1 MIAALSVVYINI
13 PKEIYAQG
21 IVNNGAKIVITTG
34 SKIYI
39 NGSTGNYTSLSNG
52 IITNDTGST
61 ITLVGSWVNNSS
73 NTGFSGTGSTVVLV
87 GSSQQIGGTNA
98 TTFYN
103 LIGSGIGSSPINY
116 DLTINNSLNLSTN
129 QILDINGKTLTIV
142 GSVSG
147 SGMIKGSSSS
157 NLVING
163 SGALGTINFDQT
175 NADSRTLN
183 NLTLNRTSSTTT
195 IGNPLEV
202 KGTLLLNNG
211 TLASGGNLKLVS
223 NSNGTARIP
232 TITGT
237 GTITG
242 NIIVERYIPSSAR
255 RWRFMSSPITNATL
269 LDWRGEIFLTG
280 AGSGTTVGTYN
291 SNGFDA
297 TTANTPSVY
306 YYDEP
311 TTGNLN
317 YGWIAAPNISSPITT
332 GLGYRVFVRGDRS
345 SLNRLTGVD
354 NTQNAVTMNLIGPV
368 NTGDITMPI
377 SYTNNSSSTDD
388 GWNLL
393 GNPYPSQFDWNAFW
407 NAGNSGN
414 NGTYYSKIDP
424 TIYIWDAS
432 SNTYK
437 SYNALTSSGSITNGI
452 ISIGQGFMAK
462 ATGVS
467 PSMTFK
473 EVFKSSTS
481 PLQLFKTAQSDEI
494 KIRLTLDS
502 INYDDF
508 VLKYNPNAT
517 AQNDAY
523 DIKKWANPSVNISSF
538 GSDSILH
545 TLDTRPILTGNDTIN
560 LNVTAS
566 NGSIKIRII
575 ELPVN
580 GKYYFLQ
587 DLYLS
592 NTISIIEGTTYTFN
606 VQSSIPATQ
615 GYSRFRIISSDF
627 NALPV
632 SFGSFNAEKFNKT
645 ARLSWTT
652 NSEINADYFEIQHS
666 IDNMNFK
673 SISSIKAN
681 GNSIGISSYKITDEN
696 PDLYSINYYRIKQVD
711 LDGHFQYSITKE
723 VSFNNIQSTN
733 KLRVF
738 PNPSSALIS
747 ISADFTGNNCQ
758 LQIISVEGILV
769 IDQPS
774 LNIQNGEI
782 NLDVSGMIPGIFII
796 KIKEQNGNMFE
807 TKFIKE

>member
-1 MIAALSVVYINI
+1 MKNFIKSIMIAALSVVYINI
-13 PKEIYAQG
+13 PKEINAQG

-39 NGSTGNYTSLSNG
+39 NGSTVNYTSLSNG
-52 IITNDTGST
+52 IITNDTGTT
-61 ITLVGSWVNNSS
+61 ITFAGNWVNNSS
-73 NTGFSGTGSTVVLV
+73 NSGFSGIGSTVVLV
-87 GSSQQIGGTNA
+87 GNSQQIGGTNA

-103 LIGSGIGSSPINY
+103 LTGSGIGSSPINY
-116 DLTINNSLNLSTN
+116 DLTINNSLNLSSN
-129 QILDINGKTLTIV
+129 QVLDINGKTLTIV

-147 SGMIKGSSSS
+147 SGKIKGSSSS

-195 IGNPLEV
+195 IGNPLEIT
-202 KGTLLLNNG
+202 GTLLLGNG

-237 GTITG
+237 GAITG
-242 NIIVERYIPSSAR
+242 NVIVERYIPSSAR

-297 TTANTPSVY
+297 TTANAPSVY

-317 YGWIAAPNISSPITT
+317 YGWIAASNISSPITT

-377 SYTNNSSSTDD
+377 AYTNNSSSTDD

-393 GNPYPSQFDWNAFW
+393 GNPYPSQFDWNAYW

-437 SYNALTSSGSITNGI
+437 SYNALTSSGSITNGV

-473 EVFKSSTS
+473 EVFKSSNS
-481 PLQLFKTAQSDEI
+481 PLQLFKTNESDEMKI
-494 KIRLTLDS
+494 KLMLDS
-502 INYDDF
+502 INYDEF
-508 VLKYNPNAT
+508 VLKYNSNAT
-517 AQNDAY
+517 AQNDVY
-523 DIKKWANPSVNISSF
+523 DIKKWLNPSVNISSF

-545 TLDTRPILTGNDTIN
+545 KLDTRPILAGNDTIN

-566 NGSIKIRII
+566 NGSIKMRII

-606 VQSSIPATQ
+606 VQSSIAASQ

-627 NALPV
+627 NSLPV
-632 SFGSFNAEKFNKT
+632 SFGSFSAEKINKT

-666 IDNMNFK
+666 IDNINFK
-673 SISSIKAN
+673 SISSIKGEWEYN
-681 GNSIGISSYKITDEN
+681 WDKFIQNSRRE
-696 PDLYSINYYRIKQVD
+696 PRL
-711 LDGHFQYSITKE
+711 LF
-723 VSFNNIQSTN
+723 N
-733 KLRVF
+733 KL
-738 PNPSSALIS
+738 L
-747 ISADFTGNNCQ
+747 
-758 LQIISVEGILV
+758 
-769 IDQPS
+769 
-774 LNIQNGEI
+774 
-782 NLDVSGMIPGIFII
+782 
-796 KIKEQNGNMFE
+796 
-807 TKFIKE
+807 